1 MDHQLSRL
9 WLFAALSTQC
19 VASLAQEVEPIWDIA
34 VGGVDTVF
42 LEELTAGEIASAIRD
57 GSTSVIVATG
67 GLEQNGPNVAT
78 GKHDFV
84 LRVMTDSIARAYG
97 DTLVSSIVQFVPEG
111 SIDPPSGHMKMP
123 GTISLRQ
130 STFEALLT
138 DICQSLKQHGFEDI
152 FLLGDSGG
160 NGEGMQKVADSLNAE
175 WNDARAHHIAAYYE
189 EDLWSYD
196 YLKALG
202 IVQQPDELT
211 AFRNNIHTDLVYESV
226 MAIVDP
232 QLVRAKSRLASGEFS
247 VHGVQF
253 ESAEAMQDV
262 GRKIVE
268 YRTKITVRAMREAAK
283 DQGHSRA
290 LTPPVSS

>member
-1 MDHQLSRL
+1 MRNQLASSL
-9 WLFAALSTQC
+9 LFVALAVLSGK
-19 VASLAQEVEPIWDIA
+19 APAQDIEPIWDIA

-42 LEELTAGEIASAIRD
+42 LEEMPAGEIAAAIRG

-78 GKHDFV
+78 GKHNYV

-97 DTLVSSIVQFVPEG
+97 NTLVSSIVQFVPEG
-111 SIDPPSGHMKMP
+111 DINPPTGHMNMA

-138 DICQSLKQHGFEDI
+138 DICQSLKQHGFKNI

-160 NGEGMQKVADSLNAE
+160 NGEGMQNVADRLNAE
-175 WNDARAHHIAAYYE
+175 WKDARAHHIAAYYE

-196 YLKALG
+196 YLKEIG
-202 IVQQPDELT
+202 VVQQPDELT
-211 AFRNNIHTDLVYESV
+211 AFRNNIHTDLIYEAV
-226 MAIVDP
+226 MALVDP
-232 QLVRAKSRLASGEFS
+232 ELVRASTRLANGDFS
-247 VHGVQF
+247 VHGIEF
-253 ESAEAMQDV
+253 ESAAEMQEL

-268 YRTKITVRAMREAAK
+268 YRTEITVRAMREAVNK
-283 DQGHSRA
+283 
-290 LTPPVSS
+290 

>member
-1 MDHQLSRL
+1 V
-9 WLFAALSTQC
+9 AALTALSVT
-19 VASLAQEVEPIWDIA
+19 SFAQRIEPIWDIA

-42 LEELTAGEIASAIRD
+42 LEEMTAGEVAAAIRD

-78 GKHDFV
+78 GKHNYV
-84 LRVMTDSIARAYG
+84 LRVMTDSIARAHG
-97 DTLVSSIVQFVPEG
+97 NMLVSSIVQFVPEG
-111 SIDPPSGHMKMP
+111 NIDPPSGHMSMP

-138 DICQSLKQHGFEDI
+138 DICQSLKQHGFKDI

-160 NGEGMQKVADSLNAE
+160 NREGMQIVAETLNAG

-196 YLKALG
+196 YLKDLG
-202 IVQQPDELT
+202 IVQQPDERT

-226 MAIVDP
+226 MALVDP
-232 QLVRAKSRLASGEFS
+232 ELIRASTRLAKGDFS
-247 VHGVQF
+247 VHGIDF
-253 ESAEAMQDV
+253 GSAEAMQEL
-262 GRKIVE
+262 GRRLVE
-268 YRTKITVRAMREAAK
+268 YRTNITVRAMQDARHMK
-283 DQGHSRA
+283 DDGK
-290 LTPPVSS
+290 